1 MRNIGRNTEHAST
14 ASRRDAILV
23 KKNYTLYRETE
34 IISDNTKTGPNGEDA
49 GEMVINVGPQHPA
62 THGVLHLVITL
73 QGETIKKME
82 PHLGYIHRSIEKMCE
97 SLSYRQFIYVT
108 SRMDYLSAHI
118 NNHACAMCVEKGLQ
132 IEIPPRAQVIRV
144 LMGELTRVASH
155 ELWWGALAM
164 DVGAFTPFF
173 YAFRERET
181 INDIMEETCGARLT
195 MNYMVPGGVM
205 YDLHPNFQQRVKD
218 FIKLFKS
225 KIDEYDDLVTGNI
238 IFQNRTKG
246 IGVISK
252 EDAISFGCTG
262 PVGRGSGVHC
272 DIRKLYP
279 YEVYDK
285 VQFEEIIE
293 TAGDSFAR
301 YLVRIKEMRQ
311 SIHIIEQLID
321 NIPEGDFQ
329 AKTKAV
335 LKLPKGEFYS
345 RVETARGELGVYIV
359 SEGGTTPYRIKFR
372 SPGFS
377 NLSALEHMV
386 RGSKIGDLMAT
397 MGTLDLVIPD
407 IDR

>member
-1 MRNIGRNTEHAST
+1 M
-14 ASRRDAILV
+14 
-23 KKNYTLYRETE
+23 YRETQ
-34 IISDNTKTGPNGEDA
+34 IISDGTKSPPSGGDLEGVGDL
-49 GEMVINVGPQHPA
+49 VINVGPQHPS

-73 QGETIKKME
+73 SGETIKNVE

-108 SRMDYLSAHI
+108 SRMDYLSSHI
-118 NNHACAMCVEKGLQ
+118 NNHGCALCVEKGLQ
-132 IEIPPRAQVIRV
+132 IEIPPRAKVIRV
-144 LMGELTRVASH
+144 LMDELTRLASH
-155 ELWWGALAM
+155 QLWWGAMAM
-164 DVGAFTPFF
+164 DVGALTPFF
-173 YAFRERET
+173 HAFREREM

-205 YDLHPNFQQRVKD
+205 FDLHPNFQKRVKE
-218 FIKLFKS
+218 FIELFKS
-225 KIDEYDDLVTGNI
+225 KIDEYDELVTDNI
-238 IFQNRTKG
+238 IFQNRMKG
-246 IGVISK
+246 VGYLSK
-252 EDAISFGCTG
+252 EDAISYGCTG
-262 PVGRGSGVHC
+262 PTARGSGVSC

-279 YEVYDK
+279 YEVYID
-285 VQFEEIIE
+285 VQFDEIIE
-293 TAGDSFAR
+293 TGGDCFAR
-301 YLVRIKEMRQ
+301 YLVRLKELRQ
-311 SIHIIEQLID
+311 SLSIVEQLID

-345 RVETARGELGVYIV
+345 RVETARGEFGVYIV

-377 NLSALEHMV
+377 NLSALNHMAK
-386 RGSKIGDLMAT
+386 GYKIGDLVAI

>member
-1 MRNIGRNTEHAST
+1 
-14 ASRRDAILV
+14 
-23 KKNYTLYRETE
+23 LYRETQ
-34 IISDNTKTGPNGEDA
+34 IIGANNKVSTTGGDLDGVGSADSGEL
-49 GEMVINVGPQHPA
+49 VINVGPQHPA

-73 QGETIKKME
+73 QGETIQKVE

-118 NNHACAMCVEKGLQ
+118 NNHACALCIEKGLQ
-132 IEIPPRAQVIRV
+132 LEIPPRAQVIRV
-144 LMGELTRVASH
+144 LMDELTRIASH
-155 ELWWGALAM
+155 ELWWGAMAM
-164 DVGAFTPFF
+164 DLGAFTPFF

-205 YDLHPNFQQRVKD
+205 YDLHPNFQKRVKD
-218 FIKLFKS
+218 FIQLFNS

-246 IGVISK
+246 VGLLSK

-262 PVGRGSGVHC
+262 PVGRGSGVQC

-285 VQFEEIIE
+285 VSFDEIIE
-293 TAGDSFAR
+293 TDGDSFSR
-301 YLVRIKEMRQ
+301 YLVRVKEMRQ
-311 SIHIIEQLID
+311 SIRIIEQLID

-335 LKLPKGEFYS
+335 LKLPKGEFYT

-377 NLSALEHMV
+377 NLSALDHIS
-386 RGSKIGDLMAT
+386 RGCKIGDLMAI

>member
-1 MRNIGRNTEHAST
+1 M
-14 ASRRDAILV
+14 
-23 KKNYTLYRETE
+23 YRETQ
-34 IISDNTKTGPNGEDA
+34 IIADPSHPSFGEHGGA
-49 GEMVINVGPQHPA
+49 GEFIINVGPQHPA

-73 QGETIKKME
+73 SGETIKKVE

-132 IEIPPRAQVIRV
+132 VEIPPRAQVIRV
-144 LMGELTRVASH
+144 LMDELTRIASH
-155 ELWWGALAM
+155 ELWWGAMAM
-164 DVGAFTPFF
+164 DLGAFTPFF
-173 YAFRERET
+173 HAFRERET

-205 YDLHPNFQQRVKD
+205 QDIHPNFQRRVKE
-218 FIKLFKS
+218 FIQLYKS
-225 KIDEYDDLVTGNI
+225 KIHEYDELVTGNI
-238 IFQNRTKG
+238 IFQNRMKNVG
-246 IGVISK
+246 NLSA
-252 EDAISFGCTG
+252 EDAISYGCTG
-262 PVGRGSGVHC
+262 PTARGSGVSC

-279 YEVYDK
+279 YEIYEKLEFDEVL
-285 VQFEEIIE
+285 E
-293 TAGDSFAR
+293 TGGDSFAR
-301 YLVRIKEMRQ
+301 YLVRLKEMQQ
-311 SIHIIEQLID
+311 SIRIIEQLID
-321 NIPEGDFQ
+321 NIPEGDFLT
-329 AKTKAV
+329 KTKAV
-335 LKLPKGEFYS
+335 LKLPKGEFYT

-377 NLSALEHMV
+377 NLSVLDHIA
-386 RGSKIGDLMAT
+386 RGSKIGDLVAM

>member
-1 MRNIGRNTEHAST
+1 MPESLLGEPVATTEG
-14 ASRRDAILV
+14 DL
-23 KKNYTLYRETE
+23 
-34 IISDNTKTGPNGEDA
+34 
-49 GEMVINVGPQHPA
+49 VINIGPQHPS
-62 THGVLHLVITL
+62 THGVLHLVVTL
-73 QGETIKKME
+73 NGETIKKVE

-97 SLSYRQFIYVT
+97 SLTYRQFIYVT

-118 NNHACAMCVEKGLQ
+118 NNHACALCVEKGMQ

-144 LMGELTRVASH
+144 LMDELTRIASH

-164 DVGAFTPFF
+164 DLGAFTPFF
-173 YAFRERET
+173 HAFRERES

-205 YDLHPNFQQRVKD
+205 YDLHPNFQKRVKD
-218 FIKLFKS
+218 FMKLYKS
-225 KIDEYDDLVTGNI
+225 KIAEYDELVTGNV
-238 IFQNRTKG
+238 IFQNRLKG
-246 IGVISK
+246 VGVLSK
-252 EDAISFGCTG
+252 EDAISYGCTG
-262 PVGRGSGVHC
+262 PVARGSGVSC

-279 YEVYDK
+279 YEVYSQL
-285 VQFEEIIE
+285 QFDEVTE
-293 TAGDSFAR
+293 TSGDSFAR
-301 YLVRIKEMRQ
+301 YLVRLKEMNQ
-311 SIHIIEQLID
+311 SIRIIEQLID
-321 NIPEGDFQ
+321 NIPEGEFQ

-359 SEGGTTPYRIKFR
+359 SEGATTPYRIRFR

-377 NLSALEHMV
+377 NLSALDHMT
-386 RGSKIGDLMAT
+386 RGGKIGDLVAT

>member
-1 MRNIGRNTEHAST
+1 M
-14 ASRRDAILV
+14 
-23 KKNYTLYRETE
+23 YRETQ
-34 IISDNTKTGPNGEDA
+34 IIEAGNKTGAADGDDL
-49 GEMVINVGPQHPA
+49 VINVGPQHPA

-73 QGETIKKME
+73 QGETIQKVE

-132 IEIPPRAQVIRV
+132 VEVPPRAQVIRV
-144 LMGELTRVASH
+144 LMDELTRIASH
-155 ELWWGALAM
+155 ELWWGAMAM
-164 DVGAFTPFF
+164 DLGAFTPFF

-218 FIKLFKS
+218 FIKLFNS
-225 KIDEYDDLVTGNI
+225 KVDEYDDLVTGNI

-246 IGVISK
+246 VGVLSK

-262 PVGRGSGVHC
+262 PVGRASGVQC

-285 VQFEEIIE
+285 VSFDEIIE
-293 TAGDSFAR
+293 TGGDSFSR
-301 YLVRIKEMRQ
+301 YLVRIKELRQ
-311 SIHIIEQLID
+311 SIRIIEQLID
-321 NIPEGDFQ
+321 NIPEGDIQ

-345 RVETARGELGVYIV
+345 RAETARGELGVYIV

-377 NLSALEHMV
+377 NLSALDHIS
-386 RGSKIGDLMAT
+386 RGSKIGDLMAI

>member
-1 MRNIGRNTEHAST
+1 M
-14 ASRRDAILV
+14 
-23 KKNYTLYRETE
+23 YRETQ
-34 IISDNTKTGPNGEDA
+34 IIEADNKADGDDL
-49 GEMVINVGPQHPA
+49 VINVGPQHPA
-62 THGVLHLVITL
+62 THGVLHLVIRL
-73 QGETIKKME
+73 QGETIQKVE

-118 NNHACAMCVEKGLQ
+118 NNHACAMCVEKALQ
-132 IEIPPRAQVIRV
+132 LEVPPRARVIRV
-144 LMGELTRVASH
+144 LMDELTRIASH
-155 ELWWGALAM
+155 ELWWGAMAM
-164 DVGAFTPFF
+164 DLGAFTPFF

-205 YDLHPNFQQRVKD
+205 YDLHPNFQQRVKN
-218 FIKLFKS
+218 FIQLFNN

-246 IGVISK
+246 VGVLTK

-262 PVGRGSGVHC
+262 PVGRASGVSC

-285 VQFEEIIE
+285 VSFDEIIE
-293 TAGDSFAR
+293 MGGDSFSR
-301 YLVRIKEMRQ
+301 YLVRIKELRQ
-311 SIHIIEQLID
+311 SIRIIEQLID
-321 NIPEGDFQ
+321 NIPEGDIQ

-345 RVETARGELGVYIV
+345 RAETARGELGVYIV

-377 NLSALEHMV
+377 NLSALDHIS
-386 RGSKIGDLMAT
+386 RGSKIGDLMAI